1 VSKPKQS
8 KFKKRL
14 ERPPAGPVEVGL
26 TLLPET
32 LESLDAE
39 REGLPRH
46 KAARRIVTGIYLPRV
61 ASVLL
66 LPYSHSFHNEI

>member
-14 ERPPAGPVEVGL
+14 ERPPAGPVEVAL

-32 LESLDAE
+32 LESLEAYAE
-39 REGLPRH
+39 REVPRH
-46 KAARRIVTGIYLPRV
+46 KVARRIIERFFEKG
-61 ASVLL
+61 
-66 LPYSHSFHNEI
+66 

>member
-8 KFKKRL
+8 KFKKRVG
-14 ERPPAGPVEVGL
+14 RPPAGPVEVGL

-32 LESLDAE
+32 LESLEAYAE

-46 KAARRIVTGIYLPRV
+46 KAARRIIERFFEKG
-61 ASVLL
+61 
-66 LPYSHSFHNEI
+66 